1 MKKVYQLVVL
11 LVCILTVVPLAGEAE
26 QSAGRGKRVWIQLSV
41 TNEPLKNVLQEIE
54 KQTSYTFVINHSR
67 LTALNRNVTL
77 TLKEDRIETVL
88 SKVLEGTNITYT
100 IRKRQI
106 TLVSQASAPSSHQ
119 SSTGDMSTVL
129 NVPASELYAS
139 QSPAVNNYITVKG
152 TVTDE
157 DGGVLPGVNVLEKGT
172 TNGTSTDADG
182 NFTINVASGSSVLV
196 FTFIG
201 YVSQEVPVGSQNVV
215 SVHLVSD
222 TQTLTEVVV
231 VGYGTQEKK
240 DVTGSISAV
249 PGTDIENLPSG
260 GSQQAL
266 QGRAAGVNVVRNGG
280 APGNAGSIRIRG
292 LGTVTNADPLIVID
306 GVPAGT
312 MNDVNPNDIQSIDVL
327 KDASASAI
335 YGTRAANGV
344 VLITTKRGKFDEKLK
359 FSLSA
364 YTGVSD
370 RIKTL
375 AVLDAPTLTALKQE
389 SYTNDVPDGSTIPD
403 VWKDPQYQTQKTNWQ
418 NEVFKQGTTSN
429 VDLSI
434 RGGGKYSSFAIS
446 GGKYD
451 ENGII
456 GKSYYRRYTMRIN
469 TDHKIGERLKI
480 GQSLQFT
487 NTRDNSPNTL
497 SAQDGLLWSAIRFH
511 PGLPVFKPNGQYSSS
526 IAGFGDINNPLYTIA
541 TQDQDNARNRMLG
554 SVTGEYEIVKGLKVK
569 ANLAMDATFT
579 YSHTFDVKIDSQYRQ
594 TNYNQLTVKNDKYW
608 AFLQEY
614 FISYDKQW
622 GDHTLGIVGGYTYQT
637 FNDIYSKVIG
647 RDFPSEDPDLR
658 YMSQAATIVNLGA
671 DNGGR
676 SFDALES
683 AFGRLNYGF
692 RDRYLLTATYR
703 ADGSSKFRPGLR
715 WGYFPAFSVGW
726 RLSEESFIKDGLPFI
741 SNLKLTAGWG
751 HLGNQSVN
759 SLQYLALL
767 RNGGTYN
774 NYAFGAS
781 QPQNQVKG
789 TAQAVIPNP
798 GMNWETAEM
807 TNIGLD
813 AGFLDNAL
821 LVSAAYFIKDTKRML
836 LKPPSVG
843 TLGKATIP
851 DQNAGQLQNK
861 GLELEVS
868 YRRSF
873 GDLTFSVSGNA
884 TFIKN
889 TVTQLLTPGS
899 FLASQTYG
907 RTDQEITRS
916 YVDHPYGTFYGWMAD
931 GIYQN
936 QSEIDSDPN
945 ISNDPRRTEAKQIHP
960 GDVRFVDLNGDHVID
975 DKDRTILG
983 SPQPKVTYGLNATAA
998 YKGLDLTLFF
1008 IGVGGVDIYNADRM
1022 QGLNAAYSFNLYKE
1036 ATDRWHGEGTSNTIP
1051 RVSATDPNLNYRTS
1065 NLFIE
1070 NGSFLRLK
1078 NVVLG
1083 YTLPQKISTA
1093 MRLTQA
1099 RIYVTG
1105 QNVFTATKYKGLNPE
1120 LGYADGNKA
1129 GGQYTQVNVDYAQ
1142 YPLSRTFT
1150 IGATLSF

>member
-1 MKKVYQLVVL
+1 
-11 LVCILTVVPLAGEAE
+11 
-26 QSAGRGKRVWIQLSV
+26 
-41 TNEPLKNVLQEIE
+41 
-54 KQTSYTFVINHSR
+54 
-67 LTALNRNVTL
+67 
-77 TLKEDRIETVL
+77 
-88 SKVLEGTNITYT
+88 
-100 IRKRQI
+100 
-106 TLVSQASAPSSHQ
+106 
-119 SSTGDMSTVL
+119 
-129 NVPASELYAS
+129 
-139 QSPAVNNYITVKG
+139 
-152 TVTDE
+152 
-157 DGGVLPGVNVLEKGT
+157 
-172 TNGTSTDADG
+172 
-182 NFTINVASGSSVLV
+182 
-196 FTFIG
+196 
-201 YVSQEVPVGSQNVV
+201 
-215 SVHLVSD
+215 
-222 TQTLTEVVV
+222 
-231 VGYGTQEKK
+231 
-240 DVTGSISAV
+240 
-249 PGTDIENLPSG
+249 
-260 GSQQAL
+260 
-266 QGRAAGVNVVRNGG
+266 
-280 APGNAGSIRIRG
+280 
-292 LGTVTNADPLIVID
+292 
-306 GVPAGT
+306 
-312 MNDVNPNDIQSIDVL
+312 
-327 KDASASAI
+327 
-335 YGTRAANGV
+335 
-344 VLITTKRGKFDEKLK
+344 
-359 FSLSA
+359 
-364 YTGVSD
+364 
-370 RIKTL
+370 
-375 AVLDAPTLTALKQE
+375 
-389 SYTNDVPDGSTIPD
+389 
-403 VWKDPQYQTQKTNWQ
+403 
-418 NEVFKQGTTSN
+418 
-429 VDLSI
+429 
-434 RGGGKYSSFAIS
+434 
-446 GGKYD
+446 
-451 ENGII
+451 
-456 GKSYYRRYTMRIN
+456 
-469 TDHKIGERLKI
+469 
-480 GQSLQFT
+480 
-487 NTRDNSPNTL
+487 
-497 SAQDGLLWSAIRFH
+497 
-511 PGLPVFKPNGQYSSS
+511 LPVFKPNGQYSSS